1 MRWTEEDFKAAAEGT
16 QLKDRTL
23 SACHDVLVKG
33 VKAVDASAFHD
44 VQPPHISR
52 AIKRLGERLEEIRL
66 VEQEAARSLRV
77 SDAGVTVAEV
87 FYKAARE
94 AAQNLKGEG
103 WIIREAVPGHVY
115 EGTGVIKVGGYFVQD
130 VGRVG
135 VIHDMRNLESEPA
148 LSKRLEIRY
157 SERVGEK
164 ARIQE
169 IAPDRGTREI
179 AR

>member
-1 MRWTEEDFKAAAEGT
+1 MKWTEEEFKAAAEGT

-23 SACHDVLVKG
+23 AACHDVLCNG
-33 VKAVDASAFHD
+33 VKAVVASSFHD

-52 AIKRLGERLEEIRL
+52 AIKRLEERREELR
-66 VEQEAARSLRV
+66 VAEEQAARSLRV

-103 WIIREAVPGHVY
+103 WIIRDAAPGQVY

-135 VIHDMRNLESEPA
+135 VIHELNKLESEPV
-148 LSKRLEIRY
+148 LGKRLEIRY
-157 SERVGEK
+157 SEHLNEK
-164 ARIQE
+164 ACIHE
-169 IAPDRGTREI
+169 ITPDRGTRER